1 MEGYIK
7 FQLFLNV
14 TIKNALFLNNLVE
27 MKKGSSKTNVYK
39 HKLKIYH

>member
-1 MEGYIK
+1 MLLLK
-7 FQLFLNV
+7 MTFLY
-14 TIKNALFLNNLVE
+14 NLVG

>member
-1 MEGYIK
+1 MLLLKMI
-7 FQLFLNV
+7 
-14 TIKNALFLNNLVE
+14 LVG